1 MKLKDVPYLERVQYN
16 RKPYH
21 VRDRCGDQIRLRE
34 NAKNDIYLSIYE
46 DVELIDVPVFNVGEL
61 VLYQGR
67 VLRLYGKFRVLRLYG
82 KLLPIV
88 QYDGSTYAPYSL
100 GGSVWATPFEIT
112 KIDY

>member
-1 MKLKDVPYLERVQYN
+1 MKLKDAPYLEWVQYN
-16 RKPYH
+16 GKPYH
-21 VRDRCGDQIRLRE
+21 VRDRCGDKIRLRE
-34 NAKNDIYLSIYE
+34 SAKNDIYLSIYE

-61 VLYQGR
+61 VLYQGWA
-67 VLRLYGKFRVLRLYG
+67 LSQYC
-82 KLLPIV
+82 KLLPIL

>member
-1 MKLKDVPYLERVQYN
+1 MKLKDVPYLEWVQYN

-67 VLRLYGKFRVLRLYG
+67 VLSLYG

-88 QYDGSTYAPYSL
+88 QYDGSTYAPYSI

>member
-1 MKLKDVPYLERVQYN
+1 MKLKDVPYLEWVQYN
-16 RKPYH
+16 GKPYH

-34 NAKNDIYLSIYE
+34 SAKNDIYLSIYE

-61 VLYQGR
+61 VLYQGC
-67 VLRLYGKFRVLRLYG
+67 VLSLYG

-100 GGSVWATPFEIT
+100 GGSVWVTPFEIT
-112 KIDY
+112 KINY